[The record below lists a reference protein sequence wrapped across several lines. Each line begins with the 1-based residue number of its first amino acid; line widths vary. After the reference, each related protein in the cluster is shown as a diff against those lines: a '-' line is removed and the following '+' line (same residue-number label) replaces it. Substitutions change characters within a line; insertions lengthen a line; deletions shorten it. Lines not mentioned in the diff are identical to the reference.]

1 MNTTQQDPAAKARQ
15 AAEDLAAAGLPV
27 TARAVQKRAGVRS
40 TVAADA
46 AREHAEALAAAGQ
59 VPDVPDV
66 VDGRFRAIW
75 REAYV
80 LARAEFGE
88 DVARWA
94 QRIEDATAEKDE
106 VAADLAAAEAARDDL
121 AEKLE
126 RERVDLA
133 AARDDLAAA
142 RERAETDRAA
152 HDVAMQELRDALD
165 AARQETAAAAARE
178 AAAAAKAETLQAV
191 LDQIKPTPPTP

>member
-1 MNTTQQDPAAKARQ
+1 MTTTQQDPAAKARQ

-94 QRIEDATAEKDE
+94 QRIEDTTAEKDE

-121 AEKLE
+121 AERLE

-133 AARDDLAAA
+133 AARDDLAAV

-152 HDVAMQELRDALD
+152 HDVATKELRDALD
-165 AARQETAAAAARE
+165 RARQELATAQADTAAAVSR
-178 AAAAAKAETLQAV
+178 AETLQTV
-191 LDQIKPTPPTP
+191 IDHIKPAQAKP